1 MDPNETLPVQAARVA
16 AEFAG
21 TWADGWMVDEIARQL
36 NQSEVVPMARL
47 LHVYGEPKAAEMWV
61 QAWIDFNR
69 DFDWSDPGE
78 QVLRNHP
85 VLDGTNTVN
94 IAIPATALPGTTFAR
109 FRLTRT
115 ENLGFTG
122 VATGGEVEDHRV
134 EITAAG
140 PPLRIGTIRLDGPVV
155 ELSRGW

>member
-61 QAWIDFNR
+61 QAWIDSEVECGEF
-69 DFDWSDPGE
+69 DPGQFE
-78 QVLRNHP
+78 YE
-85 VLDGTNTVN
+85 LDDEG
-94 IAIPATALPGTTFAR
+94 LPSVKENW
-109 FRLTRT
+109 T
-115 ENLGFTG
+115 E
-122 VATGGEVEDHRV
+122 
-134 EITAAG
+134 
-140 PPLRIGTIRLDGPVV
+140 RIM
-155 ELSRGW
+155 